1 MLRPFR
7 SGYGILWDN
16 YAVSHVNE
24 PDPAEDEITLA
35 VTSGSGPGAARQPPG
50 TPLTF
55 NDTSPAPTFGTAEF
69 VAQHDGDHHFLVS
82 TCNGGGGGGGGEGG
96 HGIGNSS
103 GGRGTRPNSSTS
115 FPPSFPSSASSSS
128 SSGSPYQW
136 PPTRWSPV
144 VRLSLRDRTT
154 HSTHIVLDWDGLTNM
169 PCSLAARARALVAGR
184 TYTVTLELKAGATD
198 GPAESD
204 AHVAG
209 DTDVASGVG
218 ASTGGHGH
226 AESAE
231 ARPAPQVVRLFVR
244 RPADT
249 WQLSSELGALV
260 DYYYIFGGRTGGGGG
275 GSAGVHY
282 EQTVRGG
289 GSGGGSKMDSVV
301 AGYRRLTGAAPLYPR
316 WAFGFWQCKEH
327 YASQVQVQDAVAEF
341 RRRQIPLDAIVQ
353 DWQYW
358 GRRGWGPHWDH
369 RRYPDPKL

>member
-1 MLRPFR
+1 
-7 SGYGILWDN
+7 
-16 YAVSHVNE
+16 
-24 PDPAEDEITLA
+24 
-35 VTSGSGPGAARQPPG
+35 
-50 TPLTF
+50 
-55 NDTSPAPTFGTAEF
+55 
-69 VAQHDGDHHFLVS
+69 
-82 TCNGGGGGGGGEGG
+82 
-96 HGIGNSS
+96 
-103 GGRGTRPNSSTS
+103 
-115 FPPSFPSSASSSS
+115 
-128 SSGSPYQW
+128 
-136 PPTRWSPV
+136 
-144 VRLSLRDRTT
+144 
-154 HSTHIVLDWDGLTNM
+154 
-169 PCSLAARARALVAGR
+169 
-184 TYTVTLELKAGATD
+184 
-198 GPAESD
+198 
-204 AHVAG
+204 
-209 DTDVASGVG
+209 
-218 ASTGGHGH
+218 
-226 AESAE
+226 
-231 ARPAPQVVRLFVR
+231 VVRLFVR